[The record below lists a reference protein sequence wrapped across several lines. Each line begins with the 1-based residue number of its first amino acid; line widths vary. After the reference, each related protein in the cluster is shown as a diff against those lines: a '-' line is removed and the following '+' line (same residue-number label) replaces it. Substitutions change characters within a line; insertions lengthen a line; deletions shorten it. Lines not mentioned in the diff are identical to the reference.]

1 MEDFYT
7 MSVFIMAV
15 INLAAI
21 IKLIST
27 VNIQSN
33 NIHTLE
39 ENFDELHREY
49 REFRMVYDV

>member
-7 MSVFIMAV
+7 MSVFIMAA
-15 INLAAI
+15 INLVAI

-27 VNIQSN
+27 VNIQSH